1 MVAILRQDRFTPGKS
16 PPGIQWTPGSVG
28 LRAGL
33 EVVKNKK
40 ALPCFTFT

>member
-1 MVAILRQDRFTPGKS
+1 
-16 PPGIQWTPGSVG
+16 VG

-40 ALPCFTFT
+40 ALPCFTFTWSSAV